1 MYIKELKIKDFRNY
15 EVLDLKFDEKVNIIL
30 GSNAQGKTNLLES
43 IYISAYGRSFRTSKD
58 TDMIRFGCD
67 NSKVEM
73 LFNKDIGDLEIEI
86 MLFRDHKKSVKV
98 DGNRIRKSS
107 QLLDNVYIVI
117 FSPDDLKIVKD
128 EPEKRRKFIDKE
140 LCQIKPSYYNNLS
153 NYKKVLLERN
163 TYLKESYVDPDMM
176 DIWDTQLAKY
186 GAALMIHRNEFINK
200 ISGISRDIHYGI
212 TNSKEIL
219 SLKYDPNIEFSEDI
233 RTQEKIFYEKLKSSF
248 DNDMRMRT
256 TTKGPHKDDI
266 EFFIENDD
274 NLINVRNFGSQGQ
287 QRTAALSLKLAEID
301 IIKKETG
308 EYPILLLDDVMS
320 ELDLERQEF
329 LIKTL
334 SFSQLFITTAE
345 MQEKLIEEFPDA
357 TIFDV
362 KKGNVEKRL

>member
-1 MYIKELKIKDFRNY
+1 MELRA
-15 EVLDLKFDEKVNIIL
+15 V
-30 GSNAQGKTNLLES
+30 S
-43 IYISAYGRSFRTSKD
+43 
-58 TDMIRFGCD
+58 
-67 NSKVEM
+67 
-73 LFNKDIGDLEIEI
+73 
-86 MLFRDHKKSVKV
+86 
-98 DGNRIRKSS
+98 
-107 QLLDNVYIVI
+107 
-117 FSPDDLKIVKD
+117 
-128 EPEKRRKFIDKE
+128 
-140 LCQIKPSYYNNLS
+140 
-153 NYKKVLLERN
+153 
-163 TYLKESYVDPDMM
+163 
-176 DIWDTQLAKY
+176 
-186 GAALMIHRNEFINK
+186 GAV
-200 ISGISRDIHYGI
+200 S
-212 TNSKEIL
+212 EIL
-219 SLKYDPNIEFSEDI
+219 SCELSLPFALYPSSYLQLYIDTVSNIEFSEDI